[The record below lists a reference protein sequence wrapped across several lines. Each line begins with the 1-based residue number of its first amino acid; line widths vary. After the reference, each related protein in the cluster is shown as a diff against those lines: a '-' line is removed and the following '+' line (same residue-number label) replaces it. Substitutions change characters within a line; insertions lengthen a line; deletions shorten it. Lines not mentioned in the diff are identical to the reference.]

1 MGSAASCFIL
11 TSLNYLQ
18 VIFFSP
24 YKTSGYYN
32 TCKSK
37 NTNRK
42 KRVLLISCFYNFI
55 FVLFWF
61 CIRVRI
67 RFRFWTRY
75 WVWNFRRVFFHCNN
89 KCLCLLCISNCNS
102 ITSCFLRIESTA
114 INCCCLCHI
123 RCFSAFKHR
132 CYFHSCQ
139 IKFFSNLIFCLIWK
153 CNLYPGQNILFFS
166 NASIAFRRFSAA

>member
-123 RCFSAFKHR
+123 RCFSAFIHWEQTSWRRPHEKKIF
-132 CYFHSCQ
+132 CALSP
-139 IKFFSNLIFCLIWK
+139 FFSLHCRLSDRAGSK
-153 CNLYPGQNILFFS
+153 
-166 NASIAFRRFSAA
+166 R